1 MKKIFYISILLLSIL
16 FIPKEAN
23 AQYVNAN
30 FDYFY
35 SSLRP
40 YGSWIELNDGFV
52 VWRPRVR
59 ASYWSPYSVG
69 TWIWTTDG
77 WYWDSYEPFGHIVFH
92 YGRWYFDDYY
102 GWVWVP
108 DNYWAPAWVE
118 WRYDDYYVGWAPLPP
133 YANFSISIGIHFTHN
148 YVIPYRHYHFVH
160 YNHFCVPS
168 VNKYFIVEKEK
179 YRVYSRTQS
188 NVNYVYRDN
197 RIRNVGVDRSF
208 VEKKGG
214 VKIRERNLNFEETDR
229 ITGRPVVKSD
239 NEIKVY
245 RQRTY
250 NNNKSTN
257 VDYQIER
264 STRNSNLDVNE
275 VQIGERNLS
284 KRESTRSIDRQNNEN
299 DIKTYPRVSPQDD
312 KNRKTPERKKV
323 VPEEREINK
332 QPTREIKPYF
342 PKENNERKSREIEK
356 PKKNNRE
363 ERTVQQNNN
372 VKENR
377 TIEKRANDNPSFKNN
392 NTLNSQSI
400 RERKVNDGTRTN
412 VNSTKRDGVSRD
424 RTNKRER

>member
-1 MKKIFYISILLLSIL
+1 MKKIFFVSIFLLSIL

-30 FDYFY
+30 FEYFY
-35 SSLRP
+35 SSLRH
-40 YGSWIELNDGFV
+40 YGSWVELNDGLV

-92 YGRWYFDDYY
+92 YGRWYYDNFY

-118 WRYDDYYVGWAPLPP
+118 WRYDDVYIGWAPLPP
-133 YANFSISIGIHFTHN
+133 YATFSINIGIYFSHN

-160 YNHFCVPS
+160 YNHFCGTS

-179 YRVYSRTQS
+179 YRIYSKTKP

-197 RIRNVGVDRSF
+197 RIRNVGIDRTI
-208 VEKKGG
+208 VEKRGG
-214 VKIRERNLNFEETDR
+214 IKVRERNLTFVETDR
-229 ITGRPVVKSD
+229 INERPIVKSD

-245 RQRTY
+245 RQRP
-250 NNNKSTN
+250 NDNDKSRN

-264 STRNSNLDVNE
+264 SNRQSDLNVSKVE
-275 VQIGERNLS
+275 IGERNLS
-284 KRESTRSIDRQNNEN
+284 KREPTINIDRENNEQN
-299 DIKTYPRVSPQDD
+299 IKTYPRVSPQDD

-323 VPEEREINK
+323 VPEERKDDK
-332 QPTREIKPYF
+332 QSTKEIKPFF

-356 PKKNNRE
+356 QKKNDRE
-363 ERTVQQNNN
+363 EITVQQNNN
-372 VKENR
+372 IKENR
-377 TIEKRANDNPSFKNN
+377 TIEKRTMDNPSFRNN
-392 NTLNSQSI
+392 NTPNRQSV
-400 RERKVNDGTRTN
+400 RERKVDDGTRTN
-412 VNSTKRDGVSRD
+412 FNSTKRDGVSRN